1 MPRSE
6 IVTKSRVCPAVCCP
20 KANKEARWMERKKF
34 ALFLRLATESGVGC
48 QRPTPPIGN
57 QWTGAFTG
65 EGTGLHAN
73 STVSCD
79 SPLEIGYA
87 VVWPASSWFC
97 LGTVNLQFQSHFVPI
112 FLRPALETVAAYVMA
127 YSLVITYFFHL
138 VGVLVSIILNTNTFF
153 LNQFSSVAQLCL
165 TLRPHGLHHA
175 RLPCPSPTP
184 RAYVHRVDDAIQP
197 SHPLSSSSPP
207 TFNLSQHRGLFKWVS
222 PSLLMNSSQ
231 WF

>member
-175 RLPCPSPTP
+175 RLPCPSLTP
-184 RAYVHRVDDAIQP
+184 RVY
-197 SHPLSSSSPP
+197 SNSCPLSRWCHPTISSSVIPFSYLQYFP
-207 TFNLSQHRGLFKWVS
+207 ASRSF
-222 PSLLMNSSQ
+222 
-231 WF
+231 

>member
-34 ALFLRLATESGVGC
+34 ALFLRLASESGVGC

-175 RLPCPSPTP
+175 RLPCPSLTP
-184 RAYVHRVDDAIQP
+184 RVY
-197 SHPLSSSSPP
+197 SNSCPLSRWCHPTISSSVIPFSYLQYFP
-207 TFNLSQHRGLFKWVS
+207 ASRSF
-222 PSLLMNSSQ
+222 
-231 WF
+231 